1 MLCAAIA
8 NAYACKVDEGSVHPC
23 IINGHD
29 YGELLYSLG
38 VMGWFMLVT
47 IPGGL
52 VAFVSWLIFLILHC
66 VAWRKRVSAGTP
78 LRFPRRLQQHENLRA
93 PDFCLACSGVRPNG
107 SRVRSGRSA
116 VTRHY
121 SRQARVHVRGRR
133 LFPPVVA
140 K

>member
-1 MLCAAIA
+1 VALVLTGAFPHRGVRVCAHRIGHVVRRDRERVRVQGRRRLGA
-8 NAYACKVDEGSVHPC
+8 SVHRC

-38 VMGWFMLVT
+38 VMGWLMLVT

-78 LRFPRRLQQHENLRA
+78 P
-93 PDFCLACSGVRPNG
+93 PIPPPLAT
-107 SRVRSGRSA
+107 A
-116 VTRHY
+116 
-121 SRQARVHVRGRR
+121 
-133 LFPPVVA
+133 
-140 K
+140 